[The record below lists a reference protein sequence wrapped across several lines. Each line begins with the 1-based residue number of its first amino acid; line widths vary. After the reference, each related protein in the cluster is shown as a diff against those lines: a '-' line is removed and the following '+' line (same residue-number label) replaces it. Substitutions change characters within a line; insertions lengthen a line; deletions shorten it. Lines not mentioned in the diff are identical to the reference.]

1 MEGGESFRPAE
12 MHLVP
17 VNVTT
22 WGPLVFANLDGKA
35 PPITDM
41 MEDIPRHENGVH
53 HFHSLLHEFLT

>member
-1 MEGGESFRPAE
+1 